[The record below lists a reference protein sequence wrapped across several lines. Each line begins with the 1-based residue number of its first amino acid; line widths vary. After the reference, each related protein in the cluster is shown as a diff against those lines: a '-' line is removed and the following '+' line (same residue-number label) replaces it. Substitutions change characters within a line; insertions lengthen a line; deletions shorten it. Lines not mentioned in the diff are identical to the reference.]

1 MSAPMSTWPHQQ
13 RSHFRPR
20 MSAFSGDDIEVTWA
34 TLGGASEADWI
45 GLYAAGA
52 ADSAALERKSTA
64 GQLTGA
70 AYFPAPKSAGTYGC
84 ATSAGAMPYE
94 SR

>member
-1 MSAPMSTWPHQQ
+1 
-13 RSHFRPR
+13 

-70 AYFPAPKSAGTYGC
+70 AYFPAPKSAGTYEMRYFSGSDAVRVAVSNPIVVTARSAP
-84 ATSAGAMPYE
+84 ATAL
-94 SR
+94 R